1 MRQIKIRIRACIDLT
16 LLLSHAG
23 RTIQLRFA
31 PNNFDH
37 LSCINHTAH
46 SAERVGQGEGG
57 EVGLVIHR
65 VLCTWW
71 LLVLAVNGPWLAPGG
86 PVMVKMDPPKLVP
99 PGTNF
104 LINKDPPE
112 LIFLQNMDSL

>member
-1 MRQIKIRIRACIDLT
+1 MLIYPLIVAYMIS
-16 LLLSHAG
+16 LLLH
-23 RTIQLRFA
+23 
-31 PNNFDH
+31 
-37 LSCINHTAH
+37 
-46 SAERVGQGEGG
+46 E
-57 EVGLVIHR
+57 
-65 VLCTWW
+65 
-71 LLVLAVNGPWLAPGG
+71 